1 MTELEKLGIPTVSIT
16 SVGYEADFA
25 ASSKVFG
32 FPSLVQVVIPYTL
45 TSRTEPQA
53 SGDADASLPEVLE
66 ALVTPPADV
75 SGAVVRELQRAAT
88 ESFGSSSRLN
98 AWEAFNE
105 AFMERGWGDGF
116 PLFPPTPERVKPF
129 LDYVS
134 NRWQPLDVVGRPFPP
149 GDGMATIEKIAINAA
164 MAGCEPAHMPV
175 LIAAI
180 QAMLESPIGQF
191 PLRIL
196 LSSHGA
202 GYPLMLLNGP
212 IVKQLGLHTG
222 MNAWGP
228 GKPGR
233 VNTVIGRAMRLI
245 IMNVAQAYPEIL
257 DLDTIGTSGKYSA
270 VLAEN
275 EDANPWGEPF
285 HVSRGFDADQ
295 SVVTMFA
302 AGDVSSF
309 ASDPGDVGPLLKV
322 LAARGAAGGGGSGAG
337 GGGALGIPSRTEGD
351 ADRGGQL
358 LILGPEHARSLVA
371 AGYSKADL
379 QAYMVQNAP
388 ATPLREFLAT
398 YAFIGWEAVPQE
410 VKDRI
415 AAMDPETPI
424 RGDPNPSHIHIAVIG
439 GDHGVSEFI
448 TGPASIS
455 KVIET

>member
-16 SVGYEADFA
+16 SRGYEADFR

-32 FPSLVQVVIPYTL
+32 FPSLVQIVIPYTL
-45 TSRTEPQA
+45 TSRTEPQG
-53 SGDADASLPEVLE
+53 STDADE
-66 ALVTPPADV
+66 AFSTLVDAMITPPGEA
-75 SGAVVRELQRAAT
+75 GEAAVRELRRAET
-88 ESFGSSSRLN
+88 ERFAGAGKLN
-98 AWEAFNE
+98 AWEAFNRE
-105 AFMERGWGDGF
+105 FLERGWGDGF
-116 PLFPPTPERVKPF
+116 PLFAPTRERVQPF
-129 LDYVS
+129 LDAVAPKWS
-134 NRWQPLDVVGRPFPP
+134 PLDVVGRPFPP

-164 MAGCEPAHMPV
+164 MAGCEPQHMHV

-212 IVKQLGLHTG
+212 VVKKLGLATG

-233 VNTVIGRAMRLI
+233 VNTTLGRAMRLI
-245 IMNVAQAYPEIL
+245 IMNVAHAYPEVL
-257 DLDTIGTSGKYSA
+257 DLDTIGTAGKYSA
-270 VLAEN
+270 VIAEN
-275 EDANPWGEPF
+275 EDANPWGQPF
-285 HVSRGFDADQ
+285 HVDRGFHANQ

-302 AGDVSSF
+302 AGDVTTF
-309 ASDPGDVGPLLKV
+309 ASDPSDIASLLRA

-358 LILGPEHARSLVA
+358 LMIGPEHARALLA
-371 AGYSKADL
+371 AGYTKEAL
-379 QAYMVQNAP
+379 RRYMVGNAP
-388 ATPLREFLAT
+388 STPLREFLAT
-398 YAFIGWEAVPQE
+398 YAFIGWEAVPAE
-410 VKDRI
+410 VKQRI

-424 RGDPNPSHIHIAVIG
+424 RGDPNPDHIHIAVIG
-439 GDHGVSEFI
+439 GAHGVSEFI

-455 KVIET
+455 KVIDI